1 MEVFLAKAAIDSGDG
16 EEGSPPE
23 AAATFWSWWW
33 VYRVKRMV
41 MEKVLFKVCAMVL
54 WLLSLSCTCPAAP
67 LVWRD
72 FPT

>member
-33 VYRVKRMV
+33 WWVYRVTRMV
-41 MEKVLFKVCAMVL
+41 MEKVVL
-54 WLLSLSCTCPAAP
+54 TYL
-67 LVWRD
+67 
-72 FPT
+72 